1 MTDAATLARRIA
13 QGRGDEPADL
23 VIRGAKLLDLVT
35 GALVESDIALCGDT
49 IVGTYGSYQGKAE
62 FDAAA

>member
-23 VIRGAKLLDLVT
+23 VIRGARLLDLVT
-35 GALVESDIALCGDT
+35 GALVESDIAICGDV
-49 IVGTYGSYQGKAE
+49 IVGTHGRYRGQGRA
-62 FDAAA
+62 

>member
-23 VIRGAKLLDLVT
+23 VIRGAQLFDLV
-35 GALVESDIALCGDT
+35 SGDLIDT
-49 IVGTYGSYQGKAE
+49 VRGVGYRFRE
-62 FDAAA
+62 